1 MSVTRLAVWT
11 FNSHGLLRSPEQ
23 LKIVEDEM
31 AEICEQIRILNH
43 PLEVDNIVV
52 GMRGRLKAPQPVNS
66 PFCPQ
71 TTDVLPKRPN
81 FD

>member
-1 MSVTRLAVWT
+1 M
-11 FNSHGLLRSPEQ
+11 
-23 LKIVEDEM
+23 VEDEM

-43 PLEVDNIVV
+43 SLEVDNVVV
-52 GMRGRLKAPQPVNS
+52 GMRGRLKALEPVNS

-71 TTDVLPKRPN
+71 TTAVLPKKPN